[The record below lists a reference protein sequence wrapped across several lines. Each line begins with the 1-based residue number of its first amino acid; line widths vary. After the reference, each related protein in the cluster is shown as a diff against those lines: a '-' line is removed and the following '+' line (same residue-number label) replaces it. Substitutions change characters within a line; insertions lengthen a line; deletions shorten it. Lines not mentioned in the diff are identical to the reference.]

1 MQTWRDQIL
10 RGNVGNHSKTPTEVI
25 SIRFIVNELTP
36 SSEEA
41 KAKVIKLK
49 SNYLSILS
57 IFSKKLKL
65 LKACKNCF
73 HFILRIS
80 D

>member
-1 MQTWRDQIL
+1 MRK
-10 RGNVGNHSKTPTEVI
+10 NVGNPNKTPTEVI

-41 KAKVIKLK
+41 KAKVIKKNL
-49 SNYLSILS
+49 NYLLFLS

-73 HFILRIS
+73 HFIHRIS
-80 D
+80 DWN